1 MRIKVRV
8 HGHVVSLL
16 PEKKAEY
23 EFEISEPQ
31 PVAEFIEEKL
41 EVNPQV
47 FAAIVING
55 RSRAGDHLLEED
67 CEIVLISPLA
77 GG

>member
-1 MRIKVRV
+1 MRV

-23 EFEISEPQ
+23 EFEISEPV
-31 PVAEFIEEKL
+31 PVADLVQKRLGI
-41 EVNPQV
+41 NPDV
-47 FAAIVING
+47 FATVLIDG
-55 RSRAGDHLLEED
+55 KRRKKDHLLEED
-67 CEIVLISPLA
+67 CDIVLISPLA